1 MASLPAAVFW
11 DMDGTLIDSD
21 PYWLLAEQEVM
32 EQHGGTWDEDLPRL
46 MQGASLPYC
55 SHLMHERGVNLPEN
69 EIADLMV
76 GIVVEREREQLPWT
90 AGVVSL
96 LEKLAEAGIPSVL
109 VTGSPRWMARNAVSK
124 APRGAFVGYV
134 CGEDDLAHKPDPAPY
149 TRAAEIARVDIAN
162 ALIFEDSLPGLTS
175 AANSG
180 GVTVAVT
187 RYSREDVS
195 NTGLFS
201 SSIYDYEGLGL
212 DDLADFMRRGRS
224 TAALAG
230 R

>member
-1 MASLPAAVFW
+1 MTALPAAVFW

-76 GIVVEREREQLPWT
+76 SIVVEREREQLPWT

-96 LEKLAEAGIPSVL
+96 LEKLAEAKVPSVL

-134 CGEDDLAHKPDPAPY
+134 CGEDDVAHKPDPAPY
-149 TRAAEIARVDIAN
+149 LRAADIARVSIKDS
-162 ALIFEDSLPGLTS
+162 LIFEDSLPGLTS

-180 GVTVAVT
+180 AVTVAVT
-187 RYSREDVS
+187 RYSREDTS
-195 NTGLFS
+195 DTGLFS
-201 SSIYDYEGLGL
+201 SSVFDYEGLTL
-212 DDLADFMRRGRS
+212 SDLARFMVK
-224 TAALAG
+224 
-230 R
+230 